1 MIRRLVR
8 AVLWLGLL
16 VGVFVAIQRLRESR
30 RLGPPSLEGDGGTT
44 PWPRLAVDTPA
55 APVTTRIEAPV
66 KDEAPDAA
74 PAFKDEAPAVK
85 DEAPAVTAEA
95 TWVDPEEGGA
105 CPLTY
110 PVKASVSRGIFHVPG
125 GASYGRM
132 QPERCYRTPEDAVAD
147 GLRQATR

>member
-1 MIRRLVR
+1 M
-8 AVLWLGLL
+8 WLGLL

-30 RLGPPSLEGDGGTT
+30 RLGPPSFDGNGSAT
-44 PWPRLAVDTPA
+44 PWPRLGVDAPVT
-55 APVTTRIEAPV
+55 PVTTRIEAP
-66 KDEAPDAA
+66 
-74 PAFKDEAPAVK
+74 VK

-105 CPLTY
+105 CPLTH
-110 PVKASVSRGIFHVPG
+110 PVKASMSRGIFHVPG

-147 GLRQATR
+147 GLRQASR